1 MKNLRREIK
10 NCLAKR
16 LLPFGFV
23 PKGKYA
29 RFVRTKANTVQIIG
43 LGFSNGSRNVT
54 ADMNV
59 LYPNINE
66 IMVKLGEYDLMKAY
80 QGMVTGTMGMLM
92 PETEVPRG
100 YKEWHFRKED
110 MPDSLDATIDEMIS
124 DIVQYGFPYFDELLD
139 GEVLLD
145 KLLSDPSQNR
155 YLCFGVDKLIPVLYH
170 LRGEDA
176 LAMDYI
182 KKTIQKEGEW
192 PSKEEM
198 EKLLSMGD
206 IVIIGN
212 QSVSMNDYL
221 AFAINFKKF
230 IEAGH

>member
-1 MKNLRREIK
+1 MRNLRREIR
-10 NCLAKR
+10 NCFQER
-16 LLPFGFV
+16 LLPYEFEM
-23 PKGKYA
+23 KGKYEA
-29 RFVRTKANTVQIIG
+29 FVRTRNGILQIVG
-43 LGFSNGSRNVT
+43 LGFSNGGRNVSVHI
-54 ADMNV
+54 DIICLRV
-59 LYPNINE
+59 NE
-66 IMVKLGEYDLMKAY
+66 ILVKLGEPDLLKTYTGMIGMPSAY
-80 QGMVTGTMGMLM
+80 LM
-92 PETEVPRG
+92 PG
-100 YKEWHFRKED
+100 HLYNEWSFSKED
-110 MPDSLDATIDEMIS
+110 VPEVMDSTVNEMMAAVI
-124 DIVQYGFPYFDELLD
+124 QYGFPYLDELSD
-139 GEVLLD
+139 ENSLLD
-145 KLLSDPSQNR
+145 RLLSDPNGKR
-155 YLCFGVDKLIPVLYH
+155 YICYRRDKTIPVLYH

-221 AFAINFKKF
+221 AFAKNFKKF